1 MDSQSQISGL
11 STKSRSGKNRN
22 KKGVTFVLSERS
34 LRDPNAYDSEAPTNI
49 LLRKGDRDES
59 LQEKKEYELSYRK
72 YLGIEYEDN
81 HDYEKYLVDNP
92 DEDGED
98 VLNNRDFLTK
108 DEIYGNFIGDSI
120 DAQAVDPEVAFMLED
135 DCDNEDIA
143 TMTLQTNED
152 GKIFDFEETLE
163 KCEEFD
169 DDFVKELNAVGSDDE
184 ISDEI
189 PKSTSKMSYA
199 MQQFLGDA
207 HSSAAQPKSILN
219 QIPEDAE
226 MDNFSENEIDFDQD
240 DKKSRFTNYSM
251 TSSVMRRKAGLARID
266 NDFEEFYSNF
276 DENDIGDLENQV
288 EEIQNEFVSEDM
300 DETTYHLLMNT
311 HFKQVQKESM
321 LDFEETGLGMR
332 NDETLTEQEKNKIK
346 QVSIQTAEIFENEIS
361 FAKIMFCL
369 LKLLEMVAGS
379 MVLFWYGTI
388 FDEFT
393 YLNVWMFFAVLMGL
407 CCVLCTICIQFKLFD
422 VEQYIQSS
430 TRDLGILIDAE
441 MHSLIK
447 SQLQTGKRDV
457 VDVILAYKSR
467 HKTPYE
473 IVHSYGIQCT
483 SDHWRAAGYELNDIQ
498 ITSISQQNLILDEI
512 DEIGV

>member
-184 ISDEI
+184 ISDESQI

-207 HSSAAQPKSILN
+207 HSAAQPKSILN

-346 QVSIQTAEIFENEIS
+346 QVSIQTAEIFENENEDE
-361 FAKIMFCL
+361 
-369 LKLLEMVAGS
+369 LKNGKTHGDL
-379 MVLFWYGTI
+379 I
-388 FDEFT
+388 DEF
-393 YLNVWMFFAVLMGL
+393 LNKDYKPKAE
-407 CCVLCTICIQFKLFD
+407 FD
-422 VEQYIQSS
+422 CES
-430 TRDLGILIDAE
+430 ILTT
-441 MHSLIK
+441 K
-447 SQLQTGKRDV
+447 S
-457 VDVILAYKSR
+457 
-467 HKTPYE
+467 
-473 IVHSYGIQCT
+473 
-483 SDHWRAAGYELNDIQ
+483 
-498 ITSISQQNLILDEI
+498 NLYNRPKEI
-512 DEIGV
+512 DESNYYIKRNKIKINKKGFPVDGRSGGFKKLMKSEKQEREGKVRQGSDSGEETDDYWFWGDIHIIHVTYLFLLYSLHVEFETAALSFLM